1 MSSDALPLLSIRGVG
16 KTYAQPVLAEI
27 DLQLFGGEV
36 LALTGENGAG
46 KSTLSKIV
54 GGLERPG
61 AGSLELLGRPYAP
74 ASRREAEALG
84 VRMVMQELNLLPTL
98 SVAENLFLHD
108 LPRRAGWIDRRRLRA
123 AAREAM
129 AQVGLE
135 AIDPDTLVGDLGIG
149 HQQMVEIA
157 RNLIGDCRLL
167 ILDEPTAM
175 LTAREVDMLFEQ
187 VERLRERGVAIV
199 YISHRLEELARIS
212 QRIAVLRDGRLV
224 CVEPI
229 ERYDADQ
236 LVTLMVGRDLGER
249 FDLGP
254 RQTGAPLLRVERLS
268 RRGKVHEVS
277 FEVRAGEIFGISGL
291 IGSGRTEL
299 LRLIYGA
306 DRADGGQVLLGDPPQ
321 RLSLRSPADSVR
333 QGVALIT
340 EDRKGEGLLLDQSIS
355 ANLALGNLPAL
366 ARHGVIDRRREEAL
380 ARRQVEALRV
390 RCADT
395 AQAVGELS
403 GGNQQKVV
411 IGRWL
416 ERDCQVLLF
425 DEPTRGID
433 VGAKFDIYALL
444 AELTRRGKAL
454 VVVSSDLREL
464 MLICDRIGVLSAG
477 RYGGH
482 LRARCLDP
490 GRAAGGG
497 LRRLQETR
505 RAAGD
510 VVNTQRKE
518 PEMSDPTSSATAAAA
533 PTLRRGNYFGLGT
546 YLGLA
551 GALLA
556 MIALFSALS
565 SHFLSYGTFLAI
577 ANQIPDLVVLAVG
590 MTFILIVGGI
600 DLSVGSVLALAA
612 SAVSLA
618 TLGWGWGVLPAAM
631 LGMACATLAGC
642 VTGSITV
649 AWRIP
654 SFIVSLGVL
663 EMARGLAY
671 QMTDSRTAYIGDA
684 YAWLSN
690 PLAFGISPAFV
701 IALLVMFA
709 AQAVLTRTVF
719 GRYLIGI
726 GTNEEAV
733 RLAGV
738 NPKPYK
744 IAVFALMGLL
754 AGLAALFQ
762 ISRLEAADPNAG
774 VGLELQ
780 VIAAVVIGGTSLMGG
795 RGSVVSTFFG
805 VLIISVLAAGLAQIG
820 ASEPTKRIITGAV
833 IVVAVV
839 LDTYRSHRARRQG

>member
-61 AGSLELLGRPYAP
+61 AGSLELLGRPYASG
-74 ASRREAEALG
+74 SRREAEALG

-236 LVTLMVGRDLGER
+236 LVTLMVGRELGER
-249 FDLGP
+249 FDLGT
-254 RQTGAPLLRVERLS
+254 RQIGAPLLRVERLS

-477 RYGGH
+477 RMVDTFE
-482 LRARCLDP
+482 RDAW
-490 GRAAGGG
+490 
-497 LRRLQETR
+497 
-505 RAAGD
+505 
-510 VVNTQRKE
+510 TQ
-518 PEMSDPTSSATAAAA
+518 D
-533 PTLRRGNYFGLGT
+533 
-546 YLGLA
+546 
-551 GALLA
+551 ALLA
-556 MIALFSALS
+556 AAFAGYKKRDAL
-565 SHFLSYGTFLAI
+565 
-577 ANQIPDLVVLAVG
+577 
-590 MTFILIVGGI
+590 
-600 DLSVGSVLALAA
+600 
-612 SAVSLA
+612 LA
-618 TLGWGWGVLPAAM
+618 T
-631 LGMACATLAGC
+631 
-642 VTGSITV
+642 S
-649 AWRIP
+649 
-654 SFIVSLGVL
+654 
-663 EMARGLAY
+663 
-671 QMTDSRTAYIGDA
+671 
-684 YAWLSN
+684 
-690 PLAFGISPAFV
+690 
-701 IALLVMFA
+701 
-709 AQAVLTRTVF
+709 
-719 GRYLIGI
+719 
-726 GTNEEAV
+726 
-733 RLAGV
+733 
-738 NPKPYK
+738 
-744 IAVFALMGLL
+744 
-754 AGLAALFQ
+754 
-762 ISRLEAADPNAG
+762 
-774 VGLELQ
+774 
-780 VIAAVVIGGTSLMGG
+780 
-795 RGSVVSTFFG
+795 
-805 VLIISVLAAGLAQIG
+805 
-820 ASEPTKRIITGAV
+820 
-833 IVVAVV
+833 
-839 LDTYRSHRARRQG
+839 

>member
-1 MSSDALPLLSIRGVG
+1 
-16 KTYAQPVLAEI
+16 
-27 DLQLFGGEV
+27 
-36 LALTGENGAG
+36 
-46 KSTLSKIV
+46 
-54 GGLERPG
+54 
-61 AGSLELLGRPYAP
+61 
-74 ASRREAEALG
+74 SRREAEALG

-236 LVTLMVGRDLGER
+236 LVTLMVGRELGER

-477 RYGGH
+477 RMVDTFE
-482 LRARCLDP
+482 RDAW
-490 GRAAGGG
+490 
-497 LRRLQETR
+497 
-505 RAAGD
+505 
-510 VVNTQRKE
+510 TQ
-518 PEMSDPTSSATAAAA
+518 D
-533 PTLRRGNYFGLGT
+533 
-546 YLGLA
+546 
-551 GALLA
+551 ALLA
-556 MIALFSALS
+556 AAFAGYKKRDAL
-565 SHFLSYGTFLAI
+565 
-577 ANQIPDLVVLAVG
+577 
-590 MTFILIVGGI
+590 
-600 DLSVGSVLALAA
+600 
-612 SAVSLA
+612 LA
-618 TLGWGWGVLPAAM
+618 T
-631 LGMACATLAGC
+631 
-642 VTGSITV
+642 S
-649 AWRIP
+649 
-654 SFIVSLGVL
+654 
-663 EMARGLAY
+663 
-671 QMTDSRTAYIGDA
+671 
-684 YAWLSN
+684 
-690 PLAFGISPAFV
+690 
-701 IALLVMFA
+701 
-709 AQAVLTRTVF
+709 
-719 GRYLIGI
+719 
-726 GTNEEAV
+726 
-733 RLAGV
+733 
-738 NPKPYK
+738 
-744 IAVFALMGLL
+744 
-754 AGLAALFQ
+754 
-762 ISRLEAADPNAG
+762 
-774 VGLELQ
+774 
-780 VIAAVVIGGTSLMGG
+780 
-795 RGSVVSTFFG
+795 
-805 VLIISVLAAGLAQIG
+805 
-820 ASEPTKRIITGAV
+820 
-833 IVVAVV
+833 
-839 LDTYRSHRARRQG
+839 

>member
-236 LVTLMVGRDLGER
+236 LVTLMVGRELGER

-254 RQTGAPLLRVERLS
+254 RQIGAPLLRVERLS

-477 RYGGH
+477 RMVDTFE
-482 LRARCLDP
+482 RDAW
-490 GRAAGGG
+490 
-497 LRRLQETR
+497 
-505 RAAGD
+505 
-510 VVNTQRKE
+510 TQ
-518 PEMSDPTSSATAAAA
+518 D
-533 PTLRRGNYFGLGT
+533 
-546 YLGLA
+546 
-551 GALLA
+551 ALLA